1 MPGSVYLN
9 FMSLELISKQQPEVI
24 AALYRLKGTVFKE
37 GALSVKEKEL
47 IAVAV
52 TALLKCDECLV
63 VHAKKAVE
71 AGATKDELRE
81 SLLVAM
87 YLAGPST
94 VIWTDK
100 IDEIIG

>member
-1 MPGSVYLN
+1 MGGWSFTAN
-9 FMSLELISKQQPEVI
+9 MSLELISKQQPEVI
-24 AALYRLKGTVFKE
+24 AALYKLKGTVFKE

-52 TALLKCDECLV
+52 TALLKCDECIVL
-63 VHAKKAVE
+63 HAKKAVE
-71 AGATKDELRE
+71 AGATKDEIRE

-94 VIWTDK
+94 VIWSDR

>member
-1 MPGSVYLN
+1 
-9 FMSLELISKQQPEVI
+9 MSLELISKQQPEVI

-47 IAVAV
+47 IAVAI
-52 TALLKCDECLV
+52 TALLRCDECLM
-63 VHAKKAVE
+63 VHAGKAVE

-87 YLAGPST
+87 YLAGPTT

-100 IDEIIG
+100 IDEIIGGTVSPRS